1 VRDFDLFF
9 PLNPVAS
16 LPRVDVVSLYVGVD
30 AILLRAAIDAG
41 ARGNSA
47 PVRVCSR
54 VAASRRPPAAASRPE
69 GALWIRESGDQTLHG
84 RGRQRHPARGSGLTG
99 QPPRPAASGRDPG
112 HLEELGPL
120 PEQMSVH
127 LDRDYD
133 SETTR
138 EKLKARG
145 LASAISEQGKPAP
158 LQATKR

>member
-1 VRDFDLFF
+1 MRDFDLFF

-41 ARGNSA
+41 VRGTVLRFASA
-47 PVRVCSR
+47 HELLHHEGPLRRRV
-54 VAASRRPPAAASRPE
+54 
-69 GALWIRESGDQTLHG
+69 G
-84 RGRQRHPARGSGLTG
+84 RKEPRGSGKAGDKRSTVVDANGILLG
-99 QPPRPAASGRDPG
+99 AVALPANHHDPPLLGETLDT
-112 HLEELGPL
+112 LEELGPL

-127 LDRDYD
+127 LDRGYD